1 MFIVKSIVTDSGYT
15 ILSIV
20 DEEAVGRVE
29 RDAERGIVI
38 DLSSE
43 FYRGERLP
51 EAEAIKAI
59 INHDMII
66 LAGERAVRLGVELGI
81 VHPDSVLE
89 VNGLKYVQV
98 MKSYF

>member
-1 MFIVKSIVTDSGYT
+1 VFVLNTIVAGSGYT

-29 RDAERGIVI
+29 RDTERGIII

-43 FYRGERLP
+43 FYKGRRVTES
-51 EAEAIKAI
+51 EAIKAI
-59 INHDMII
+59 ANHDMII
-66 LAGERAVRLGVELGI
+66 LAGDRAVALGIELGI

-89 VNGLKYVQV
+89 INGLKYVQV
-98 MKSYF
+98 MKSYI